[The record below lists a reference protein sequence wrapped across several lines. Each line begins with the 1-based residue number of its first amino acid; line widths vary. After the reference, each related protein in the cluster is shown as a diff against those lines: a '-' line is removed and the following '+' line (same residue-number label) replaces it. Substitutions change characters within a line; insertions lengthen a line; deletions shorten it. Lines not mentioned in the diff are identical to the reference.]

1 MNIFD
6 FHDYKHCINEW
17 IASQPRNGHGQLRQ
31 MALHLNV
38 NSVVMSQ
45 IFRGDRDLTVEQGLA
60 ISSFIGFTDLERDYF
75 MLLIQKNRAGNRE
88 LQTYF
93 EKQLEQLRTA
103 ATALKNR
110 VKHQKFTDE
119 DKATFYSQWY
129 YSAVRLGVSIP
140 HLDSAA
146 AVAQHLN
153 LDRALVSKVIDFL
166 KSHELI
172 VEKKGRLDIGPQ
184 VTHVGHD
191 SPFVN
196 RHHSNWRLKGLQ
208 AMESPSEKNLFYTGP
223 MALSQDAANDIRKIL
238 VETVEKATKKAAP
251 SDSEVLRCLNIDW
264 FEVGAKK

>member
-17 IASQPRNGHGQLRQ
+17 ISTQPRGGHGLLRQ

-45 IFRGDRDLTVEQGLA
+45 IFRGDRDLTPEQALSVA
-60 ISSFIGFTDLERDYF
+60 NFIGFSELERDYF
-75 MLLIQKNRAGNRE
+75 VLLVQANRAGTVD
-88 LQTYF
+88 LKKHY
-93 EKQLEQLRTA
+93 EKQLDSLRTA

-119 DKATFYSQWY
+119 DKATFYSHWY

-140 HLDSAA
+140 QLDSVS
-146 AVAQHLN
+146 AVAAHLN
-153 LDRALVSKVIDFL
+153 LDRALVTKVIDFL
-166 KSHELI
+166 KSNELI

-196 RHHSNWRLKGLQ
+196 RHHTNWRMKGLQ
-208 AMESPSEKNLFYTGP
+208 AMESSSEKNLFYSGP
-223 MALSQDAANDIRKIL
+223 MALSQQAADDIRKIL
-238 VETVEKATKKAAP
+238 IDTVEKSTKKAAS